1 MTDERIESILADFRS
16 WLKALPQ
23 EPPAAVPAE
32 PFNVNALVAQFT
44 ALRHDVNMQTK
55 AARAAVEQTNG
66 VLQQLQSQK
75 AAPEEPESEHLRP
88 IVKLILD
95 LHDALSIAHR
105 QMEKA
110 KLPEDDIEP
119 PKVAASTPGFLARLF
134 GAVPFDAVAWQAYR
148 KKLDDANAKLREQ
161 FAGASDGYAMSLRR
175 IERAFPDLGLEQIPC
190 LDEPFDPE
198 LMEVVDTV
206 AAGDREP
213 GTVVEVLRHGYLW
226 NESLFRYAQVKV
238 AK

>member
-1 MTDERIESILADFRS
+1 MTDERIETILADFRG

-23 EPPAAVPAE
+23 EPPPVVPAE
-32 PFNVNALVAQFT
+32 TFSVTALVAQFT

-55 AARAAVEQTNG
+55 AARAAIEQSNG
-66 VLQQLQSQK
+66 VLQQFQSQK
-75 AAPEEPESEHLRP
+75 AEPEESEPEHLKP

-95 LHDALSIAHR
+95 VHDALSIAHR

-110 KLPEDDIEP
+110 KFSTDEIDP
-119 PKVAASTPGFLARLF
+119 PHLASTSPGFFARLF
-134 GAVPFDAVAWQAYR
+134 GAVPFDAAAWQTYR
-148 KKLDDANAKLREQ
+148 KKLDDANAKLRDR
-161 FAGASDGYAMSLRR
+161 FGGAADGYAMSLRR
-175 IERAFPDLGLEQIPC
+175 VERAFPDLGLEQIPC